1 MFYISAG
8 KARKGADGLPPKTPA
23 FPAGRENIMTY
34 DEFMALDTEEEKRAI
49 FQGLDD
55 SKVLFDDME
64 AERDSFKS
72 ENEKLTAENAELK
85 TEMKKTKELN
95 FTLARTVGRDKP
107 QTQSAEDILH
117 EMFSKTGGKSK

>member
-1 MFYISAG
+1 
-8 KARKGADGLPPKTPA
+8 
-23 FPAGRENIMTY
+23 MTY
-34 DEFMALDTEEEKRAI
+34 DEFIALPTEEEKRAI

-72 ENEKLTAENAELK
+72 ENEKLVAENTELK

-107 QTQSAEDILH
+107 ETKSAEDILH
-117 EMFSKTGGKSK
+117 DMFNNGGKKT